1 MRDMTAG
8 RPLKHMWA
16 FAGPLM
22 LSSLFSQLYT
32 LADSMIVGRL
42 LGTEAFAAIGA
53 AGYLYGFASSMLLG
67 MAIGFGVL
75 MAQRCGAK
83 DEAGLRRSIAMS
95 TLLEGASAL
104 LLTIVCTALLV
115 PLLRLLQTPEA
126 MMPDSINYLR
136 VMWLGLMF
144 NGMYQ
149 VLASA
154 LRSMGDSGTPFRA
167 GVVANVLNVALDFA
181 LIGGLRMGVAGAALA
196 TVIAQLLSAVLCALG
211 IAKVRSALPR
221 RGDWKIH
228 AGDVREL
235 LRLGVPKIFGEG
247 FNAVGELVV
256 QAAINSCGVAFVA
269 GITAARKYYTLL
281 STIGGGLEGA
291 TATFTAQN
299 MGAKRYDRITE
310 GTRTAVISSVVS
322 AAGVA
327 VAAGLL
333 AKPLILLFL
342 PDASAETLRIGMSVL
357 RIDSIAMVALY
368 LLLVYRAA
376 VQGMGNALAPMFS
389 GIMEMAMRV
398 GCALALP
405 LLFGSAGLYFIEAV
419 NWTATGT
426 MLALC
431 YRRERHKLEKRTD
444 FLQKTAI

>member
-1 MRDMTAG
+1 MRDMTTG
-8 RPLKHMWA
+8 RPLKHLWA
-16 FAGPLM
+16 FATPLM

-53 AGYLYGFASSMLLG
+53 AGYLYGFASSILLG

-83 DEAGLRRSIAMS
+83 DAPGLRRSIAMS
-95 TLLEGASAL
+95 AVLEMIAAL
-104 LLTIVCTALLV
+104 LLTAACMLLLR
-115 PLLRLLQTPEA
+115 PLLRLLQTPDA
-126 MMPDSINYLR
+126 MMPDSVAYLR
-136 VMWLGLMF
+136 VMWLGLAF

-154 LRSMGDSGTPFRA
+154 LRSMGDSSTPFRA
-167 GVVANVLNVALDFA
+167 GVAANVLNVALDFA
-181 LIGGLRMGVAGAALA
+181 LIGGLHMGVAGAALA
-196 TVIAQLLSAVLCALG
+196 TIVSQLLSAVLCGLGLAKNRQALPTRQDW
-211 IAKVRSALPR
+211 VPRSA
-221 RGDWKIH
+221 
-228 AGDVREL
+228 DVREL

-291 TATFTAQN
+291 AATFVGQN
-299 MGAKRYDRITE
+299 MGAKRYDRITQ
-310 GTRTAVISSVVS
+310 GTRTAVLSAAIS

-327 VAAGLL
+327 VMAWLL
-333 AKPLILLFL
+333 SKPLILLFL
-342 PDASAETLRIGMSVL
+342 PDASPETLRIGMTVL
-357 RIDSIAMVALY
+357 RIDSIAMLSLY
-368 LLLVYRAA
+368 MLLVYRAA
-376 VQGMGNALAPMFS
+376 IQAMGNALVPMFS
-389 GIMEMAMRV
+389 GIMEMVMRI
-398 GCALALP
+398 GCALVLP
-405 LLFGSAGLYFIEAV
+405 LVFGATGLYFIEAV
-419 NWTATGT
+419 NWTVTGSV
-426 MLALC
+426 LVFF
-431 YRRERHKLEKRTD
+431 YRRERQKLEKRTD